1 MLEHREL
8 EVDEDGTPHPEQPAR
23 IEAIYTA
30 IKGTAAVSFPL
41 YQTDAQFQIR
51 ATSSECS

>member
-23 IEAIYTA
+23 ILAIYRA
-30 IKGTAAVSFPL
+30 IKGTAAVVSPL
-41 YQTDAQFQIR
+41 YQTDAQTQIR